1 MFVSR
6 LQGAAEAV
14 LLLSARDEIPRFH
27 WNTLQGVFYTNFP
40 FQPEEYADSVAN
52 NEPWAKTVWW
62 EQEGRK
68 LYNDAMWA
76 REFSLTWDFSA

>member
-1 MFVSR
+1 
-6 LQGAAEAV
+6 
-14 LLLSARDEIPRFH
+14 
-27 WNTLQGVFYTNFP
+27 VFYTNFP
-40 FQPEEYADSVAN
+40 FQPEEYADSIAN

-62 EQEGRK
+62 DQEGRK